1 VPWRNKATTAYA
13 SLAKTTEQ
21 TTKPIMARLAVT
33 ISLSDNGSSLD
44 ASGSDLMDPSYF
56 FEILGDRRSD

>member
-1 VPWRNKATTAYA
+1 VYA

-21 TTKPIMARLAVT
+21 TTKPIMARPAVT
-33 ISLSDNGSSLD
+33 ISLNDNGSSLD